1 MRVRFKKLMKERFL
15 NRIWVKRYV
24 CPHCDVY
31 FFESEQHLAGSGPKN
46 VGFDVSV
53 IPPDEDDD
61 DTDLVGE
68 TRKHSSGRNLWSD

>member
-1 MRVRFKKLMKERFL
+1 MNTKL
-15 NRIWVKRYV
+15 KRYV

>member
-1 MRVRFKKLMKERFL
+1 M
-15 NRIWVKRYV
+15 
-24 CPHCDVY
+24 Y

-68 TRKHSSGRNLWSD
+68 TRKHSSERNLWSD